1 MRNSSRE
8 IPRSQRGRR
17 HRSLRAG
24 ARRSGA
30 RAGMKAQ
37 RIAKIDHEIQR
48 VLGTIVSQEL
58 QDPRLAFV
66 TVTRAEVSD
75 DLHYCKVFVSV
86 IGDRHQARQ
95 SLDALQHAGRFL
107 RGELGRKI
115 ELRHTPELI
124 FVEDRSAERA
134 IELAKTLREAA
145 ARSPRENGE

>member
-1 MRNSSRE
+1 
-8 IPRSQRGRR
+8 
-17 HRSLRAG
+17 
-24 ARRSGA
+24 
-30 RAGMKAQ
+30 MKAQ

-48 VLGTIVSQEL
+48 IVGTLISQEL

-75 DLHYCKVFVSV
+75 DLRRCKIFVGI

-95 SLDALQHAGRFL
+95 SLDALQHAAGFL

-115 ELRHTPELI
+115 DLRYTPELL

-134 IELAKTLREAA
+134 IELAKVLRAA
-145 ARSPRENGE
+145 AESAPAPAAEEE

>member
-1 MRNSSRE
+1 
-8 IPRSQRGRR
+8 
-17 HRSLRAG
+17 
-24 ARRSGA
+24 
-30 RAGMKAQ
+30 MKAQ

-48 VLGTIVSQEL
+48 ILGMLISQEL

-75 DLHYCKVFVSV
+75 DLHRCKVFVGI

-95 SLDALQHAGRFL
+95 SLDALQHAAGFL

-115 ELRHTPELI
+115 DLRYTPELV

-134 IELAKTLREAA
+134 IELAKMLRAVAA
-145 ARSPRENGE
+145 SAPAPDTPEE